1 IRGSLYGPEDSSITE
16 ELGLG
21 LITGP
26 DMHRMGVAA
35 VLERIRDRAG
45 SGPLYLSFDIDFL
58 DPVYAPGTGTPE
70 VGGATGLQALALLR
84 GLTGLAFV
92 AYDLVEVMPP
102 YDVGSVTSLLAA
114 NLAYEMI
121 SLVAVAK
128 EQAAA
133 TDRR

>member
-1 IRGSLYGPEDSSITE
+1 
-16 ELGLG
+16 
-21 LITGP
+21 
-26 DMHRMGVAA
+26 
-35 VLERIRDRAG
+35 
-45 SGPLYLSFDIDFL
+45 
-58 DPVYAPGTGTPE
+58 
-70 VGGATGLQALALLR
+70 
-84 GLTGLAFV
+84 V